1 MERRRRCGPPRR
13 GRAAGGGGEGFLEAA
28 RPRRSRIPRFVRPS
42 ISCSLPAFLPL
53 AAAGSRTKPDCISE
67 SSAACRGEADGWGEW
82 WRPCGRPARSF
93 VPSAPL
99 ERGEQILFRVFPN
112 FLSRAPVNVGGLAP
126 SLLLQ
131 VPRQVALE
139 SRQLRLEALHLA
151 LRVLRRALLLLLE
164 GSSCQSSISSYQAQT
179 SSSVCCSS
187 ALALARGGGARAR
200 GGRPGGEGGHGGLLR
215 PERHPGGGDGA
226 PRGRRRPLARPRRR
240 PCPEGGC
247 SRTPS
252 PSAHGGGLTRAAGRR
267 GRAGGADAHEHGDL
281 QARAGHRRHQPR
293 GGRASR
299 PPRAPPPAANASPS
313 PRRARRPP
321 GPGGQ

>member
-151 LRVLRRALLLLLE
+151 LRVLRRALLLLG
-164 GSSCQSSISSYQAQT
+164 GSSCACQISSFR
-179 SSSVCCSS
+179 SSNFFFCLLLLECSCS
-187 ALALARGGGARAR
+187 RRGAPARGGAGR
-200 GGRPGGEGGHGGLLR
+200 GGGGGHGGLLR

-247 SRTPS
+247 SPERP
-252 PSAHGGGLTRAAGRR
+252 P
-267 GRAGGADAHEHGDL
+267 
-281 QARAGHRRHQPR
+281 HRRT
-293 GGRASR
+293 
-299 PPRAPPPAANASPS
+299 AAA
-313 PRRARRPP
+313 
-321 GPGGQ
+321 